1 VHLYALNLDSQGRR
15 ATELRRY
22 GYFLKTRTM
31 AGRARIFWNSQDMPL
46 SMLQAVREQLVSA
59 LADLDEHLE
68 NVAA

>member
-1 VHLYALNLDSQGRR
+1 LNLDPEGNRVDDPR
-15 ATELRRY
+15 KY
-22 GYFLKTRTM
+22 GYFVKTRTM

-46 SMLQAVREQLVSA
+46 EMLQSVREQLASA